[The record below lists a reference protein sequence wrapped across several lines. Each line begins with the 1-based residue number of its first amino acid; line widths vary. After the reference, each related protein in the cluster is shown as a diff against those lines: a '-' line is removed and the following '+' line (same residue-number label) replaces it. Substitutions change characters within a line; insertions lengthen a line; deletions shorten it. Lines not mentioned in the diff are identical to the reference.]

1 MKTRL
6 TMIFASL
13 FLCIGTA
20 LEQTEVNGTVVSSED
35 GQPVI
40 GASIQAAG
48 TNVGVVTDL
57 DGKFSMTMPAG
68 KTVLRV
74 SYVGMQTKEVKAGR
88 NMRIVLDSDEASLG
102 EVIVTGYGSA
112 RKLGTIAGS
121 VATVSSKDIENRPI
135 ANIGDAMQGQVAGL
149 QVFTSSGEPSAT
161 TSMRIR
167 GVTSIYATT
176 EPLFILD
183 GSEISQQTFL
193 SLNPN
198 DIESM
203 TVLKDASST
212 AIYGSRAANG
222 VVIITS
228 KRGKYGEAATI
239 TVSAM
244 YGISQ
249 MSGDH
254 EDLMDANTWLDFQ
267 QMINPALVSDAN
279 FQAKRDY
286 YRKYGISTDW
296 SDVFFGGN
304 KPTSQIDLSIRG
316 GSDKMAYLL
325 S

>member
-13 FLCIGTA
+13 FLCLGTA
-20 LEQTEVNGTVVSSED
+20 LAQTEVNGTVVSSED

-193 SLNPN
+193 
-198 DIESM
+198 
-203 TVLKDASST
+203 
-212 AIYGSRAANG
+212 
-222 VVIITS
+222 
-228 KRGKYGEAATI
+228 
-239 TVSAM
+239 
-244 YGISQ
+244 
-249 MSGDH
+249 
-254 EDLMDANTWLDFQ
+254 
-267 QMINPALVSDAN
+267 
-279 FQAKRDY
+279 
-286 YRKYGISTDW
+286 
-296 SDVFFGGN
+296 
-304 KPTSQIDLSIRG
+304 
-316 GSDKMAYLL
+316 
-325 S
+325 